1 MVREWAVR
9 KRRIRVAADKAYDET
24 EFVRQMRALDATPQ
38 VTQYTGQRRSA
49 IDGRTT
55 RHAAYRTAQAQRRR
69 IERIFGWFKQAA
81 GQRRTRFRGQALVGW
96 MFTFTAAVYNLVR
109 MAKLSMATAP

>member
-1 MVREWAVR
+1 
-9 KRRIRVAADKAYDET
+9 VAADKAYDES
-24 EFVRQMRALDATPQ
+24 EFVKQMRTLGATPQ

-55 RHAAYRTAQAQRRR
+55 RHPGYEWAQRHRKR
-69 IERIFGWFKQAA
+69 IEKIFAWLKQVA
-81 GQRRTRFRGQALVGW
+81 GQRKTRFRGQERVGW

-109 MAKLSMATAP
+109 MGSLSEANAS